1 MDLAKRSATVS
12 SRIPAELELALQQMA
27 LAENTSVSDLICRV
41 LVETVATEQRRYL
54 LLKQA
59 FDQLPD
65 LQGKSV

>member
-1 MDLAKRSATVS
+1 MDHAKRSSTVS
-12 SRIPAELELALQQMA
+12 ARIPADVEAALGQMA
-27 LAENTSVSDLICRV
+27 LVEQTSVSDLICRV

-59 FDQLPD
+59 FDNLPD

>member
-1 MDLAKRSATVS
+1 MDHAKRSSTVS
-12 SRIPAELELALQQMA
+12 ARIPADVEAALGQMP
-27 LAENTSVSDLICRV
+27 LVEQTSVSDLICRV

-59 FDQLPD
+59 FDNLPD